1 MEQFLLILTDDVTK
15 VETVDS
21 RESQE
26 GRKRGQSPTRETR
39 LREENALLG

>member
-1 MEQFLLILTDDVTK
+1 MILTDDVTK

-26 GRKRGQSPTRETR
+26 GRKRGQKRE
-39 LREENALLG
+39 REQ